1 MKKIYLFLGVLLL
14 AKESFALSL
23 RQTMDVHIG
32 IFDAATVSLD
42 YQEKNGHFD
51 INTVVKTANLF
62 DTLYPFTAHYMSK
75 GKMSDVTMVPE
86 LYETKTKSRNHTR
99 NKKIFYNEK
108 GIAYKR
114 ISGKDNKI
122 KEFPIVGVSKTA
134 SAADL
139 QSVFAELIHQFAR
152 KGQCNMV
159 REIDDGKKHYN
170 MISKSKGKQ
179 KRFFDYYNKEDTAEL
194 CVVYIENL
202 ADNNDNIL
210 WDISADRPIKLWVKH
225 DEKTK
230 MPIILE
236 IGIDSTPLGALKTVP
251 TSIETN

>member
-1 MKKIYLFLGVLLL
+1 MKKIYLFLGILLL
-14 AKESFALSL
+14 AKESFALGLS
-23 RQTMDVHIG
+23 QKMNVHIG
-32 IFDAATVSLD
+32 VFDAATITLD
-42 YQEKNGHFD
+42 YQEKDGRFD

-75 GKMSDVTMVPE
+75 GKMSDVKMVPE
-86 LYETKTKSRNHTR
+86 IYETKTKSRNHTR
-99 NKKIFYNEK
+99 NKKIFYNDK
-108 GIAYKR
+108 GLAYKR

-122 KEFPIVGVSKTA
+122 KEFPITGVSKTA

-139 QSVFAELIHQFAR
+139 QSVFAELIHQFAQNG
-152 KGQCNMV
+152 KCNMV
-159 REIDDGKKHYN
+159 REIHDGKKHYN

-179 KRFFDYYNKEDTAEL
+179 RHFFDFYNKDDTAEL
-194 CVVYIENL
+194 CIVYIENL

-210 WDISADRPIKLWVKH
+210 WDISAERPINLWVKQ

-251 TSIETN
+251 TSIKTN